1 MRIFRA
7 AVAVT
12 VFAGLVSCG
21 AGGSSGSTE
30 SPAARRSPSASAAAS
45 PDSSP
50 TTVTPIPTPSRSS
63 PRLHELDWREYF
75 GGFVPGGRAG
85 PMKTTKTSASGWAHS
100 KAGAV
105 FAAAHYA
112 VVADARQPAKVWRP
126 VVSRAVPAGKRGAAV
141 KALKKAGSG
150 PPPGKFD
157 EQPYAAWRPNIRV
170 VGYTSVSV
178 DGDRAR
184 VRVWA
189 RDDGDTWHARSVR
202 LAWADGDWR
211 LNITK
216 KKLSPW
222 KEKPP
227 PDDMV
232 SYSTV

>member
-1 MRIFRA
+1 SA
-7 AVAVT
+7 A
-12 VFAGLVSCG
+12 
-21 AGGSSGSTE
+21 
-30 SPAARRSPSASAAAS
+30 PSPSSSAE
-45 PDSSP
+45 PSSP
-50 TTVTPIPTPSRSS
+50 TQMTAEPTPSETMVTPIPTPPTASQRVHD
-63 PRLHELDWREYF
+63 LEWREYF
-75 GGFVPGGRAG
+75 GAYVPGGRAG

-112 VVADARQPAKVWRP
+112 VTVDARQPATVWRP
-126 VVSRAVPAGKRGAAV
+126 VVSQAVPAGKRAATV

-170 VGYTSVSV
+170 VGYTNASV

-216 KKLSPW
+216 KKL
-222 KEKPP
+222 
-227 PDDMV
+227 
-232 SYSTV
+232 